1 MSTSSIGLSDQLH
14 QYLLSISAPAD
25 PLWQRLNDETL
36 AAVGFNMQ
44 ISREQAQF
52 MTVLIQLTGTVKA
65 IEIGTFTGYS
75 ALTIAR
81 ALPENG
87 QLVACDVSAEW
98 TSIAQRYWQ
107 EAHVEEKI
115 ELKIAP
121 ALETMDNL
129 ISDGQTGTFDF
140 AFIDADKSN
149 YGNYYER
156 CLTLLRPGGLVCV
169 DNTLWGGAVANPQ
182 KNDADTV
189 AIRELNQRMHEDDR
203 VNSSLIP
210 IGDGLHLGL
219 KVI

>member
-14 QYLLSISAPAD
+14 QYLLSVSSPPD
-25 PLWQRLNDETL
+25 PLWQRLNDETH
-36 AAVGFNMQ
+36 AAVGYNMQ

-52 MTVLIQLTGTVKA
+52 MTVLIQLMGAGKA

-98 TSIAQRYWQ
+98 TSIAQRYWR
-107 EAHVEEKI
+107 EAKVEEKI

-121 ALETMDNL
+121 ALDTMDNL
-129 ISDGQTGTFDF
+129 INEGHSGTFDF

-156 CLTLLRPGGLVCV
+156 CLALLRPGGLVCV
-169 DNTLWGGAVANPQ
+169 DNTLWGGAVADPQ
-182 KNDADTV
+182 ENDEDTV
-189 AIRELNQRMHEDDR
+189 AIRELNQRMYDDAR

-219 KVI
+219 KVN